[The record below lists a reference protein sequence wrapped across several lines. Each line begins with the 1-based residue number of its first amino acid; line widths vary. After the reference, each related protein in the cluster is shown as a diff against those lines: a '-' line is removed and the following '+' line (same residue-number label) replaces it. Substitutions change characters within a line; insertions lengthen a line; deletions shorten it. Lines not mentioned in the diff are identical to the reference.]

1 MIISFSVPLKICK
14 ARNIGPKPSKC
25 FPCGFFYGAATEKM
39 GGSGFFIYINDM
51 HFFSFSMGCGRSSNT
66 RAELLACW
74 AILKVSF
81 LMGIPIQLIYGDS
94 MVIISWL
101 NRIFALDVP
110 SLMHWCRDI
119 ILMLQRASPVI
130 FKHTYR
136 EHNTLADALSK
147 LGLKLD
153 MGVVT
158 FSESMD
164 GMIVNQGNLY
174 LF

>member
-1 MIISFSVPLKICK
+1 M
-14 ARNIGPKPSKC
+14 A
-25 FPCGFFYGAATEKM
+25 FFYGAAAEKM

-74 AILKVSF
+74 AILKVIL

-101 NRIFALDVP
+101 NRISALDVP
-110 SLMHWCRDI
+110 SLMHWCCDI
-119 ILMLQRASPVI
+119 RLILQKAPPVI

-136 EHNTLADALSK
+136 EHNTLEDALSK

-153 MGVVT
+153 MGVVS

-164 GMIVNQGNLY
+164 GMIVKHGNLY